1 MCLHLTR
8 THGARLTKG
17 CEGGQPFAAME
28 YAEKK
33 GGLVPESCLPYLK
46 SEGGPMGTCDD
57 EPCLKFQKTPKC
69 PKDILRRNPECAD
82 GSGKRWSDVALPLMS
97 QHILQLST
105 PMAMEIMTYGPIVAS
120 MSVYDDLLNYTGGVY
135 RQQSDKLV
143 GAHAVKII
151 GWGSTPE
158 PYWLVQNSWTSR
170 WGEEGFFRIRR
181 GDDYCECGICNLAV
195 AGRFYGN
202 HSGLA

>member
-1 MCLHLTR
+1 MLPGITANDI
-8 THGARLTKG
+8 T
-17 CEGGQPFAAME
+17 GQPFAAME

-69 PKDILRRNPECAD
+69 PKDILHRNPECAD

-105 PMAMEIMTYGPIVAS
+105 PMATCRSYP
-120 MSVYDDLLNYTGGVY
+120 
-135 RQQSDKLV
+135 
-143 GAHAVKII
+143 
-151 GWGSTPE
+151 
-158 PYWLVQNSWTSR
+158 
-170 WGEEGFFRIRR
+170 
-181 GDDYCECGICNLAV
+181 CNLTPV
-195 AGRFYGN
+195 EP
-202 HSGLA
+202 SI